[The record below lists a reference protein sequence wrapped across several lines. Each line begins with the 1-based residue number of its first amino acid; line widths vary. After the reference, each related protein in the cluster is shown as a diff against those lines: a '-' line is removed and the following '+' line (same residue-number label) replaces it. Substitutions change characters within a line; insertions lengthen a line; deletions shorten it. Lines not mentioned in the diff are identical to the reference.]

1 VTTPQLSWT
10 ADPTAEQVADVQD
23 LLRAAS
29 RADGVDAVGEQV
41 VRSLHHSALHHSALH
56 HSALHHSAPDHSAAA
71 APHLLATVDG
81 RVRGY
86 AHREPAVADG
96 PAFVEL
102 AVHPEHRRAGTGS
115 ALLEEALTGTARV
128 WAHGDGAPARALAA
142 RAGLVS
148 VRELWQ
154 MRVDLTAVELPGLP
168 QREDVVLRTYAGA
181 DDDEAV
187 LAVNNAAFSWH
198 PEQGGWSRQ
207 DIADRRTEPW
217 FDAAGFFLA
226 EDAAED
232 ALLGFHWTKVHP
244 SEGGEPPLGEVYV
257 VGIAPAAQGRG
268 IGRLL
273 TLAGLLHL
281 RDAGLATV
289 LLYVEGDNAA
299 AVHTYERLGFARFH
313 VDRAWAR
320 S

>member
-41 VRSLHHSALHHSALH
+41 VRALHHSALH
-56 HSALHHSAPDHSAAA
+56 HSALHHSAPD
-71 APHLLATVDG
+71 
-81 RVRGY
+81 R
-86 AHREPAVADG
+86 PAVADG

>member
-10 ADPTAEQVADVQD
+10 ADPTAEQVADVRD

-29 RADGVDAVGEQV
+29 RADGVEAVGEQV
-41 VRSLHHSALHHSALH
+41 VRALDHR
-56 HSALHHSAPDHSAAA
+56 APDSAAS
-71 APHLLATVDG
+71 HLLATVDG

-86 AHREPAVADG
+86 AHLEPAAADE

-115 ALLEEALTGTARV
+115 ALLEEALTGTARA

-168 QREDVVLRTYAGA
+168 PREDVVLRTYAGA
-181 DDDEAV
+181 DDDDAV

-198 PEQGGWSRQ
+198 PEQGGWSGQ
-207 DIADRRTEPW
+207 DIADRRAEPW

-226 EDAAED
+226 EDVADRE
-232 ALLGFHWTKVHP
+232 LLGFHWTKVHP
-244 SEGGEPPLGEVYV
+244 PEGGEPALGEVYV

-268 IGRLL
+268 LGRLL
-273 TLAGLLHL
+273 TLAGLRHL
-281 RDAGLATV
+281 RDTGLATV

-320 S
+320 A